1 MSSMSVDILS
11 LVVNSQTSFE
21 LLKSLE
27 KQFGSESMA
36 KKVHLKM
43 LLNNLRKDSLS
54 MTEYFTE
61 LKPVT
66 DGLALAGS
74 PVSDIDFITHLI

>member
-21 LLKSLE
+21 LWKSLE
-27 KQFGSESMA
+27 KQFGYESIA

-43 LLNNLRKDSLS
+43 LLNNLRKCSLS
-54 MTEYFTE
+54 MTEYFT
-61 LKPVT
+61 T
-66 DGLALAGS
+66 QNS
-74 PVSDIDFITHLI
+74 N